1 MSTVK
6 KRYTLGEEIFNSV
19 THGVGS
25 LLSIAGTVV
34 LIVFSAI
41 NSDAFAVVSS
51 AVYGASLIILYTMS
65 TLYHSITNEKAKKF
79 FRIMDH
85 NTIFFLIAGTYTPY
99 TLAVLRSPLGW
110 VLFGLYFMTGASFA
124 VNADLS
130 LSSDSALPL
139 FAAGI
144 LCFAFLTKKL
154 AAYICGRRMS
164 ASFVYD
170 VTMTLGGKR
179 YSVKGYLD
187 SGNRLTSDGLPV
199 IIATSGRM
207 RNAVARQAAEDL
219 LGGRA
224 RYAEYSTLAGGT
236 RKMPV
241 VECDDITVGGRRLNA
256 LVGAA
261 GKTTAAFGCEVLLGA
276 WMDTDGGEK

>member
-110 VLFGLYFMTGASFA
+110 VLFGVVWGAAAIGIVLNSIDLEKFSKISVVCYIAMGWVIIIAVKPLMSSMPFISFA
-124 VNADLS
+124 LLVAGGVFYTKGVIFYAIKKVKYFHS
-130 LSSDSALPL
+130 VWHIFTVIGSALHY
-139 FAAGI
+139 F
-144 LCFAFLTKKL
+144 
-154 AAYICGRRMS
+154 
-164 ASFVYD
+164 
-170 VTMTLGGKR
+170 
-179 YSVKGYLD
+179 SVF
-187 SGNRLTSDGLPV
+187 TA
-199 IIATSGRM
+199 IAIP
-207 RNAVARQAAEDL
+207 NA
-219 LGGRA
+219 
-224 RYAEYSTLAGGT
+224 
-236 RKMPV
+236 
-241 VECDDITVGGRRLNA
+241 
-256 LVGAA
+256 
-261 GKTTAAFGCEVLLGA
+261 
-276 WMDTDGGEK
+276 

>member
-110 VLFGLYFMTGASFA
+110 VLFGIVWGAAAIGIVLNSIDLEKFSKISVVCYIAMGWVIIIAVKPLMSSMPFISFA
-124 VNADLS
+124 LLVAGGIFYTIGVIFYAIKKVKYFHS
-130 LSSDSALPL
+130 VWHIFTVIGSALHY
-139 FAAGI
+139 F
-144 LCFAFLTKKL
+144 
-154 AAYICGRRMS
+154 
-164 ASFVYD
+164 
-170 VTMTLGGKR
+170 
-179 YSVKGYLD
+179 SVF
-187 SGNRLTSDGLPV
+187 TA
-199 IIATSGRM
+199 IAIP
-207 RNAVARQAAEDL
+207 NA
-219 LGGRA
+219 
-224 RYAEYSTLAGGT
+224 
-236 RKMPV
+236 
-241 VECDDITVGGRRLNA
+241 
-256 LVGAA
+256 
-261 GKTTAAFGCEVLLGA
+261 
-276 WMDTDGGEK
+276 

>member
-34 LIVFSAI
+34 LIVFSAV

-110 VLFGLYFMTGASFA
+110 VLFGIVWGAAAIGIVLNSIDLEKFSKISVVCYIAMGWVIIIAVKPLMNSMPFISFA
-124 VNADLS
+124 LLVAGGIFYTIGVIFYAIKKVKYFHS
-130 LSSDSALPL
+130 VWHIFTVIGSALHY
-139 FAAGI
+139 F
-144 LCFAFLTKKL
+144 
-154 AAYICGRRMS
+154 
-164 ASFVYD
+164 
-170 VTMTLGGKR
+170 
-179 YSVKGYLD
+179 SVF
-187 SGNRLTSDGLPV
+187 TA
-199 IIATSGRM
+199 IAIP
-207 RNAVARQAAEDL
+207 NA
-219 LGGRA
+219 
-224 RYAEYSTLAGGT
+224 
-236 RKMPV
+236 
-241 VECDDITVGGRRLNA
+241 
-256 LVGAA
+256 
-261 GKTTAAFGCEVLLGA
+261 
-276 WMDTDGGEK
+276 